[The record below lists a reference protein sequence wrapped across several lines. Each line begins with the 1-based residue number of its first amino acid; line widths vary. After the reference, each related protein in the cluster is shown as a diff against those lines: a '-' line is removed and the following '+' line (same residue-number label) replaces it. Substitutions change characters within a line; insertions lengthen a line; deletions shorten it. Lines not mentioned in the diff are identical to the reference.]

1 MTVSEQWPFV
11 LEGIHDKARCQLT
24 VTSMS
29 QHKGMDVPQ

>member
-29 QHKGMDVPQ
+29 QHKGTGVPQ